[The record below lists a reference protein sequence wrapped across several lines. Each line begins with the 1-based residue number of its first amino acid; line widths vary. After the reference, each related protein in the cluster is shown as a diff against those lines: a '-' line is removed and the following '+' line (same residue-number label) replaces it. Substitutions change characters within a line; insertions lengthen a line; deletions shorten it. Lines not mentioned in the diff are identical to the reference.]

1 MRLFIVRHGETFAN
15 EKGIACGWY
24 NSRLNKIGL
33 GQSKKLASRL
43 LNEKIDI
50 IFCSDLI
57 RCRQTIK
64 PYLEKIKIKI
74 HYTKLL
80 RERHYGI
87 FDGKPISSIIEWFN
101 NNPGKDPNG
110 WESTERFM
118 ERMSKFISENFPNMK
133 CKNVLVVTHGRAKRM
148 LLEIL
153 LAKSEKDKERIKERV
168 HNTGLSII
176 DFSDDENP
184 ILELLNCNKHLYK

>member
-1 MRLFIVRHGETFAN
+1 MKLILVRHGETFAN

-24 NSRLNKIGL
+24 NSRLNKVGL
-33 GQSKKLASRL
+33 EQAKKLASRL
-43 LNEKIDI
+43 YKEKIDI

-64 PYLEKIKIKI
+64 PYLEKIKKEI

-87 FDGKPISSIIEWFN
+87 FDGKPLIRMVEWFK
-101 NNPGKDPNG
+101 NNPEKEPKGY
-110 WESTERFM
+110 ESKEKFM
-118 ERMSKFISENFPNMK
+118 GRMSKFISENFHNLK
-133 CKNVLVVTHGRAKRM
+133 GKTVLIITHGRAKRM

-153 LAKSEKDKERIKERV
+153 LANSDKDKERIKEKV

-176 DFSDDENP
+176 DLSDNQNP
-184 ILELLNCNKHLYK
+184 ILELLNCNKHLK